1 MKKIKNIVCLL
12 LVTSLL
18 SGCWDL
24 RENERMF
31 YVHGVGVDYKDGMYE
46 VYLQLISFVNVAKS
60 EQVNQDVVQAEVNS
74 AKGKTFTEAIF
85 ELYYSIDEEVYWGH
99 LSFFIV
105 TENVL
110 RKDNLDSVVNTLT
123 QHTDT
128 RYQTWVYCTDEKLD
142 ELLQAVPLLQR
153 AITLTS
159 LADPYNSFIQE
170 SFIEP
175 MSMRKLIIQI
185 NEPGYEV
192 KIPYVTMNKGWE
204 TSKGPEASVEMSGVG
219 VVSPNDFKGLLK
231 GDKAKGIQWLSKE
244 SVRNQITSK
253 VEGTKDNY
261 VTVVLQNVNVNI
273 EPIVESSEVQFDI
286 HLNTTVSLNSYTD
299 TVSMDDIRK
308 TVKKIVSEEIM
319 TTYKEGLKMKADI
332 YRLSEKL
339 YRTNTKLWK
348 EVQTDGKI
356 PLSENTIR
364 NILITIDNF
373 DSGRKEYKTT
383 ID

>member
-1 MKKIKNIVCLL
+1 MKKSINLVCLL

-46 VYLQLISFVNVAKS
+46 VYLQIISFANVAKS

-85 ELYYSIDEEVYWGH
+85 ELYHSIDEEVYWGH

-110 RKDNLDSVVNTLT
+110 RKDNLDSVFNTLT

-128 RYQTWVYCTDEKLD
+128 RYQTWVYCTDDKLD
-142 ELLQAVPLLQR
+142 ELLQAVPLLKR

-159 LADPYNSFIQE
+159 LSDPYNSFIQE

-175 MSMRKLIIQI
+175 MSMRKFIIQI
-185 NEPGYEV
+185 NEPSYDV
-192 KIPYVTMNKGWE
+192 KIPYVTLNKDWK
-204 TSKGPEASVEMSGVG
+204 TSKGPDTSVEMSGVG

-261 VTVVLQNVNVNI
+261 VTIVLQNVNVNI

-286 HLNTTVSLNSYTD
+286 HLNATVSLNSYTD

-308 TVKKIVSEEIM
+308 TVEKIVSEEIM

-356 PLSENTIR
+356 PLSEKTIR
-364 NILITIDNF
+364 NILITIENF